1 MEDDKETISVRV
13 PLFGQQTIKF
23 YKMSKYVFNKLRDNE
38 IKRLNDKVI
47 HLGILHEIGD
57 VPKFSRWNHIT
68 TMLILIEKL
77 SELHKSS
84 GDISLLQSLDISF
97 KSEVKLL
104 NKSKFSS
111 VEDLLKCWAILYSI
125 GHFVGTFT
133 TEHALLKLII
143 KQNSVDAFLKE
154 LRNQLNNYINEE
166 TTIDDL
172 INKSRRIL
180 EEEDVFK
187 FFKIIT
193 TLKALSLFNSGK
205 DMDKSVVELAVFNL
219 LGDGYLLK
227 FQNLDQRKKLENIRN
242 LFKLIRQ
249 ISYLILD
256 GYFSQNFVNVNPH
269 WLILNVDVMFRD
281 EAYQNLM
288 NNLNIFYTKTI
299 YQSPENMY
307 YHHKLVQK
315 LESSVFQ
322 KYEGKW
328 DELLKNIVSNNLDD
342 VIQETIRSSI
352 NSITEQPK
360 HFARV
365 ILSEL
370 SKPVTIET
378 SLFSDLD
385 GGVIKNVS
393 ADHYEIDIYSEPKC
407 MDDIFKVCSIVFEL
421 YSNTREDD
429 IQTLIKGFESVGE
442 KLVISTLNVLKSSD
456 GEINYKCGKRKLGH
470 SSIVFCQ
477 KTKEEIV
484 EYIKKAISDISD
496 RITKG
501 DETEL
506 NESVNLIKEI
516 TNNEKDEKAL
526 YVYIPE
532 IEALSPEKK
541 VIAECDFMLVKYDLA
556 TSDVTIRVAEIK
568 SSGDFDKDQL
578 ERNLKYFLLSN
589 SDERSRIDKG
599 VSEFSVEIDTSAE
612 KVGNKSRLFSK
623 YIKYK

>member
-143 KQNSVDAFLKE
+143 KQNSVDAFLEE
-154 LRNQLNNYINEE
+154 LRNQLNNHINEE

-187 FFKIIT
+187 FFRIFT
-193 TLKALSLFNSGK
+193 TLKALNLFNSGK

-219 LGDGYLLK
+219 LDDGYLLK
-227 FQNLDQRKKLENIRN
+227 FQNLDQRKKLENIRE
-242 LFKLIRQ
+242 LFKMVRQ
-249 ISYLILD
+249 VSYLILD

-322 KYEGKW
+322 NPKYEGKW
-328 DELLKNIVSNNLDD
+328 DKLLKNIVSNNLDD
-342 VIQETIRSSI
+342 VIQETISSSI

-360 HFARV
+360 HFARI

-407 MDDIFKVCSIVFEL
+407 MDDILKVCSIVFEL
-421 YSNTREDD
+421 YSNTREED
-429 IQTLIKGFESVGE
+429 IRTLIKGFESVGE
-442 KLVISTLNVLKSSD
+442 KLVISTLNVLKTTD

-541 VIAECDFMLVKYDLA
+541 VIAECDFMLVKYNLA
-556 TSDVTIRVAEIK
+556 TSDVILYVAEIK
-568 SSGDFDKDQL
+568 SSGDFDRNQL
-578 ERNLKYFLLSN
+578 ERILKYFLLST
-589 SDERSRIDKG
+589 SDER
-599 VSEFSVEIDTSAE
+599 AE
-612 KVGNKSRLFSK
+612 TATNKIKLFSK
-623 YIKYK
+623 SINVGKT

>member
-143 KQNSVDAFLKE
+143 KQNSVDAFLEE
-154 LRNQLNNYINEE
+154 LRNQLNNHINEE

-180 EEEDVFK
+180 EEEDIFK
-187 FFKIIT
+187 FFRIFT
-193 TLKALSLFNSGK
+193 TLKALNLFNSGK

-219 LGDGYLLK
+219 LDDGYLLK
-227 FQNLDQRKKLENIRN
+227 FQNLDQRKKLENIRE
-242 LFKLIRQ
+242 LFKMVRQ
-249 ISYLILD
+249 VSYLILD

-322 KYEGKW
+322 NPKYEGKW
-328 DELLKNIVSNNLDD
+328 DKLLKNIVSNNLDD
-342 VIQETIRSSI
+342 VIQETISSSI

-360 HFARV
+360 HFARI

-407 MDDIFKVCSIVFEL
+407 MDDILKVCSIVFEL
-421 YSNTREDD
+421 YSNTREED
-429 IQTLIKGFESVGE
+429 IRTLIKGFESVGE
-442 KLVISTLNVLKSSD
+442 KLVISTLNVLKTTD

-541 VIAECDFMLVKYDLA
+541 VIAECDFMLVKYNLA
-556 TSDVTIRVAEIK
+556 TSDVILYVAEIK
-568 SSGDFDKDQL
+568 SSGDFDKNQL
-578 ERNLKYFLLSN
+578 ERILKYFLLST
-589 SDERSRIDKG
+589 SDER
-599 VSEFSVEIDTSAE
+599 AE
-612 KVGNKSRLFSK
+612 TVTNKIKLFSK
-623 YIKYK
+623 SINVGKTWPARHSGFQKLF